1 MKTEDTGKIAI
12 KASGAGSDVFPE
24 IFADLSTATA
34 ATINQLRQAFQIQKL
49 LERDARGGTRYI
61 EIIRSH
67 FGVRSPDARVQRPE
81 YLGGGSTPVIVTPIA
96 QTSSTD
102 STTPQGNLSAMGT
115 ATINRHGFT
124 KSFTRTTNCSSR

>member
-96 QTSSTD
+96 LRKT
-102 STTPQGNLSAMGT
+102 N
-115 ATINRHGFT
+115 ATL
-124 KSFTRTTNCSSR
+124 